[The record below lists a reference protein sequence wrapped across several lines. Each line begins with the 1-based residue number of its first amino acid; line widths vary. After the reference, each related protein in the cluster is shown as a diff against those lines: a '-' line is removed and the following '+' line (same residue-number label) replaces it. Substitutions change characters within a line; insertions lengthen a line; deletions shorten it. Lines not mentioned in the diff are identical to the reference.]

1 VQLRS
6 AADCLRRL
14 LPRNSLRPSFSLA
27 RLARSS
33 ATTSPSTQL
42 QPPSHG
48 HAAKARRKPRL
59 RQLGIASSRRLRRGR
74 HKEFSHRALT
84 PRPLRAHKPKRRP
97 TPPRCP
103 VSSINRTRAVTSEFG
118 TFRTKRDV
126 RFPGCVSSRYGFPT
140 RKLDRNLSA
149 NQNT

>member
-1 VQLRS
+1 MQLRS

-59 RQLGIASSRRLRRGR
+59 RQLGIASSCRLRRGR

-103 VSSINRTRAVTSEFG
+103 VSSINRKSG
-118 TFRTKRDV
+118 HFRVWHQTDMSMQSSHV
-126 RFPGCVSSRYGFPT
+126 RCWGKSGSHCRLSR
-140 RKLDRNLSA
+140 
-149 NQNT
+149 